1 MANSTVTLDRTQAA
15 IQLQSLSKRYR
26 QANVLALQ
34 EVDLKVSRGEIF
46 GFLGPNGAGKTT
58 AIRILLDFIRP
69 TNGSAKVFGLDSQRD
84 SVAIHRRIGFL
95 PGELNLWP
103 TYTAQEVIAYLA
115 KVRGGVDPR
124 YVTTL
129 AERLDLDL
137 SKPLR
142 NYSTGN
148 KRKIGLLIA
157 LMHRPELVILDEPT
171 SGLDPL
177 MQHTFNQLMLE
188 IKAEGRTVFLS
199 SHMLNEVQAICDRVA
214 IIRQGQLQK
223 VESVADLTR
232 VNFRWVTLHCRQAL
246 DLTAL
251 QQVAGISEITS
262 LTHAH
267 DTIKFRLQGDLDPLL
282 KAISTQYVID
292 LKIQDPTLEEIF
304 LSFYGNSGNVTQRSE
319 VSR

>member
-1 MANSTVTLDRTQAA
+1 MATSSRASQRTQTA
-15 IQLQSLSKRYR
+15 IQLQALSKHYR
-26 QANVLALQ
+26 QARALALQ
-34 EVDLKVSRGEIF
+34 QVDLSVAQGEIF

-69 TNGSAKVFGLDSQRD
+69 TSGSAQVFGLDSRRD
-84 SVAIHRRIGFL
+84 SVAIHRCIGFL

-103 TYTAQEVIAYLA
+103 TYTAQAVITYLA

-124 YVTTL
+124 YVGTL

-157 LMHRPELVILDEPT
+157 LMHRPDLVILDEPT

-177 MQHTFNQLMLE
+177 MQQTFNQLMLE

-214 IIRQGQLQK
+214 IIRHGQLQK

-246 DLTAL
+246 DLASL
-251 QQVAGISEITS
+251 QHVVGISDLTS
-262 LTHAH
+262 LTPAN

-282 KAISTQYVID
+282 KAISTHYVID

-304 LSFYGNSGNVTQRSE
+304 LSYYGTSGNPAQGVE
-319 VSR
+319 VSP